1 MMRLVKNG
9 LMFGNLVEVSS
20 SALVGRYNR
29 ALKHLINKE
38 TALTEFH
45 IDISGYSPEIGAEF
59 EDQFYL
65 NPKGCNQQFIL
76 LTTDQKYAPLL
87 NAQFSTS
94 RSILRH
100 YIDENEDQL
109 FALTARE
116 AVAGE
121 LMDSIFEVNAPRDLF
136 EINDI
141 HIDADTIQQHV
152 AEAKDLE
159 THIDRF
165 LNEDDAWWD
174 DVLIAQMIEL
184 AKRTGNI
191 RHNPVHLKTDT
202 YRQGNYYTDLFGGI
216 YIFRDVDKP
225 TVIARQRVDGL
236 SDFPVE
242 NILTFEDRDEIAQF
256 LYDHGLDEPITTA
269 PSDRVAAIIS
279 QKIDFIAISTIA
291 DLGYDLSDLT
301 RPQIRQ
307 LSRKYANQM
316 PPAFDGLMQIAR
328 WINSGGRS
336 PRLRPEHPAYFYALR
351 SAHHDDK
358 DLVNMLLS
366 ELSPLDFRQ
375 LFICHKAAFYD
386 AYRTWSE
393 TKKEYVSEFLAQE
406 YAMDKA
412 GAREALFGSEPAMAE
427 PKTQQEEKGV
437 KSPWGVPEFKD
448 GKSDMDIVKE
458 EFEKR
463 RGKRKK
469 RGLRDELDWD
479 KKKYKNR
486 GKDRKGRR
494 R

>member
-1 MMRLVKNG
+1 MMRLVKHG
-9 LMFGNLVEVSS
+9 LKFGNLVEVSS

-29 ALKHLINKE
+29 ALQHLIGKE
-38 TALTEFH
+38 TKLTEFH

-59 EDQFYL
+59 KDQFYL
-65 NPKGCNQQFIL
+65 NSKGCNQQFIL

-100 YIDENEDQL
+100 YMDENEDQL

-121 LMDSIFEVNAPRDLF
+121 LMDSVFEVNTPRDLF

-141 HIDADTIQQHV
+141 HIEADTIQQHV
-152 AEAKDLE
+152 AEAKELE
-159 THIDRF
+159 TYIEKF

-191 RHNPVHLKTDT
+191 QHNPVHLKRDT

-216 YIFRDVDKP
+216 YIFRDVEKP
-225 TVIARQRVDGL
+225 TVIAREMVEGL
-236 SDFPVE
+236 SDIPVE
-242 NILTFEDRDEIAQF
+242 NILTFDNRPEIAQF

-269 PSDRVAAIIS
+269 PPDRVAAIIR
-279 QKIDFIAISTIA
+279 QKIDFITISTIA
-291 DLGYDLSDLT
+291 DLSYDLSGLS
-301 RPQIRQ
+301 RQKIHQ

-328 WINSGGRS
+328 WISSGGKA

-351 SAHHDDK
+351 SAQHEDK
-358 DLVNMLLS
+358 DLINMLLA

-375 LFICHKAAFYD
+375 LFICHKTAFYD
-386 AYRTWSE
+386 AYNTWTDS
-393 TKKEYVSEFLAQE
+393 KKDYVVKFLAEE
-406 YAMDKA
+406 YAIDKA
-412 GAREALFGSEPAMAE
+412 GAREALFGAE
-427 PKTQQEEKGV
+427 PSMADHDAPEVDEGKTQQ
-437 KSPWGVPEFKD
+437 SPWGVPEIKD
-448 GKSDMDIVKE
+448 GMVYVKAD
-458 EFEKR
+458 K
-463 RGKRKK
+463 KNK
-469 RGLRDELDWD
+469 RGLREELNWD
-479 KKKYKNR
+479 KKKYR
-486 GKDRKGRR
+486 GKGKNKKGRKR
-494 R
+494 